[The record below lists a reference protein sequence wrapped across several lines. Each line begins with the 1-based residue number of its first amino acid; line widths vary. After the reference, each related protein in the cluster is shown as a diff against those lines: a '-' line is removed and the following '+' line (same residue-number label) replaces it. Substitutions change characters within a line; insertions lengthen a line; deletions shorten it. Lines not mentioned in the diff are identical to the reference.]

1 MSRQVK
7 TNNQKKSPADLKKKF
22 CKVCFDAG
30 KEESLY
36 TNHYV
41 RETPEPT
48 SKVVCPTLL
57 QAKCGYCHELGHTPS
72 RCKLLK
78 THQKEKMRQEIEAK
92 RASEALMAKDK
103 KIEKKISS
111 KGFAA
116 LQYSSDEEED
126 MQVCLPA
133 KETIAFPTPKEAYKN
148 DFPELKPTTK
158 SNVAAKA
165 PAKSN
170 LVSSLKQMCPGLEVG
185 TKMPEVNFY
194 KPQVAKL
201 VRQPRKLTPQE
212 EEDQF
217 VNNYISEKLKTDPKY
232 QKQQKTLNKEL
243 AMTTKYHQSHYGDDD
258 LLMEQA
264 YMCNS
269 SGYDVT
275 ALHAEA
281 IQAYKVSKFASN
293 IDWTA
298 EESESESECDLLS
311 DDEDW

>member
-41 RETPEPT
+41 RETPEPS

-57 QAKCGYCHELGHTPS
+57 QAKCGYCHENGHTPS

-78 THQKEKMRQEIEAK
+78 THQKEKEYHAK
-92 RASEALMAKDK
+92 IRAEESNAKAKSDK

-126 MQVCLPA
+126 IQVCLPA
-133 KETIAFPTPKEAYKN
+133 KETIVFPTPKEAYKN

-158 SNVAAKA
+158 SNVLK
-165 PAKSN
+165 KSN
-170 LVSSLKQMCPGLEVG
+170 LVASLKQMCPGLDVG
-185 TKMPEVNFY
+185 TKMPEVIIY
-194 KPQVAKL
+194 KPPVAKL
-201 VRQPRKLTPQE
+201 VSRPRKLTPQE
-212 EEDQF
+212 EEEQF
-217 VNNYISEKLKTDPKY
+217 VKNYIANKLKTDQKY
-232 QKQQKTLNKEL
+232 QNQQKTLNKEL
-243 AMTTKYHQSHYGDDD
+243 AKTTKFH
-258 LLMEQA
+258 
-264 YMCNS
+264 
-269 SGYDVT
+269 DVT
-275 ALHAEA
+275 DLHAEA
-281 IQAYKVSKFASN
+281 IKAYEESKWASN

-298 EESESESECDLLS
+298 VESDSESESECDLQS